1 MPPEQFPW
9 NKQIILKIIK
19 EDNEKLWWYLEMQK
33 IIQLKDYIFLFISN
47 LTVQTNCIQVLI
59 SDIKRQPLFLSFSS
73 RTF

>member
-47 LTVQTNCIQVLI
+47 LTVQTNCIRVLI
-59 SDIKRQPLFLSFSS
+59 SDIKRQSLFLSFSS